1 STRLLAREVTIPYR
15 LPPSQ
20 HKPDDSYELLLIR
33 EEYEKRKQKLHQLD
47 HWRFMAERDY
57 WERKGE
63 TALREDCGNLINKP
77 VLSQQAPVAPGHLP
91 ALQTP
96 FRGLTQ
102 TECRVPQPRP
112 VSYSDAL
119 KQQIAEKQL
128 RKEREKQEQELYNSK
143 IEAERREY
151 SYWGRG
157 GGGAPLRDNSG
168 NLITDLKAHLRNYE
182 ARESGPRA
190 ERKPASPK
198 TVSASVFATPTSTR
212 SVHARGNIE
221 DKKRRKAEEREKQRM
236 EDEMEE
242 RRLAQQRESMRKEYE
257 QEQEK
262 KRRREKEY
270 EDARRKQMEE
280 RQRMREN
287 EKRQIAVEPEAVQR
301 KPQRTPEK
309 VQEVKER
316 LLAREVTIPYRLP
329 PSQHKPDDS
338 YELFLIREEYEKRKQ
353 KLIEELHQ
361 LDRWRFMAEKR
372 RNCSQRGPW
381 KPHHAESAGSSRS
394 RSPASSA
401 DSLQRTHTNRVP
413 SASAASCQLLG
424 CPQAADCRKAAGKE
438 REKQEQELNNSK
450 IEAESREYS
459 YWGRGG
465 GGAPL
470 RDNSGNLI
478 TDLKAH
484 LRNYEARESGPRAER
499 KPASPKTVSASVFA
513 TPTSTRSVHARGNY
527 EDARRKQMEER
538 QRMRE
543 NEKRQIAV
551 EPEAVQRKPQRTPE
565 KVQEVKE
572 FLPSGTNSGG
582 TENTHANLHSNT
594 TVGQICEEEKA
605 KMTRAFSQLREL
617 AEEAAEG
624 DGLASQ
630 LIIRNKTMDDCSEV
644 SSISYTSTGARVV
657 SVEDQ
662 LAWAK
667 NSLRKTQ
674 PPVSLRYN
682 NTMSQSPPSPP
693 YTQRGSVPTSSH
705 QLTIQANF
713 LENNMQKQDPTATI
727 DDMVL
732 PPPPPELLQK
742 QGNLSGNISGFST
755 LIRGPPP
762 TPPKPFNGTKLTN

>member
-212 SVHARGNIE
+212 SVHAR
-221 DKKRRKAEEREKQRM
+221 EEREKQRM

-262 KRRREKEY
+262 KRRREKE
-270 EDARRKQMEE
+270 
-280 RQRMREN
+280 
-287 EKRQIAVEPEAVQR
+287 
-301 KPQRTPEK
+301 
-309 VQEVKER
+309 
-316 LLAREVTIPYRLP
+316 
-329 PSQHKPDDS
+329 
-338 YELFLIREEYEKRKQ
+338 
-353 KLIEELHQ
+353 
-361 LDRWRFMAEKR
+361 
-372 RNCSQRGPW
+372 
-381 KPHHAESAGSSRS
+381 
-394 RSPASSA
+394 
-401 DSLQRTHTNRVP
+401 
-413 SASAASCQLLG
+413 
-424 CPQAADCRKAAGKE
+424 
-438 REKQEQELNNSK
+438 
-450 IEAESREYS
+450 
-459 YWGRGG
+459 
-465 GGAPL
+465 
-470 RDNSGNLI
+470 
-478 TDLKAH
+478 
-484 LRNYEARESGPRAER
+484 
-499 KPASPKTVSASVFA
+499 
-513 TPTSTRSVHARGNY
+513 Y

-605 KMTRAFSQLREL
+605 KMTRAFSQLRGEL
-617 AEEAAEG
+617 QSWQRRLQRE
-624 DGLASQ
+624 
-630 LIIRNKTMDDCSEV
+630 M
-644 SSISYTSTGARVV
+644 
-657 SVEDQ
+657 
-662 LAWAK
+662 

>member
-1 STRLLAREVTIPYR
+1 
-15 LPPSQ
+15 
-20 HKPDDSYELLLIR
+20 
-33 EEYEKRKQKLHQLD
+33 
-47 HWRFMAERDY
+47 MAERDY

-198 TVSASVFATPTSTR
+198 TGNGNEIPECLQVFLPHPLPPGLCTLE
-212 SVHARGNIE
+212 IE

-309 VQEVKER
+309 VQEVKE
-316 LLAREVTIPYRLP
+316 V
-329 PSQHKPDDS
+329 
-338 YELFLIREEYEKRKQ
+338 
-353 KLIEELHQ
+353 
-361 LDRWRFMAEKR
+361 
-372 RNCSQRGPW
+372 CSG
-381 KPHHAESAGSSRS
+381 HG
-394 RSPASSA
+394 
-401 DSLQRTHTNRVP
+401 
-413 SASAASCQLLG
+413 
-424 CPQAADCRKAAGKE
+424 
-438 REKQEQELNNSK
+438 
-450 IEAESREYS
+450 
-459 YWGRGG
+459 
-465 GGAPL
+465 
-470 RDNSGNLI
+470 
-478 TDLKAH
+478 
-484 LRNYEARESGPRAER
+484 
-499 KPASPKTVSASVFA
+499 
-513 TPTSTRSVHARGNY
+513 
-527 EDARRKQMEER
+527 
-538 QRMRE
+538 
-543 NEKRQIAV
+543 
-551 EPEAVQRKPQRTPE
+551 
-565 KVQEVKE
+565 
-572 FLPSGTNSGG
+572 
-582 TENTHANLHSNT
+582 
-594 TVGQICEEEKA
+594 
-605 KMTRAFSQLREL
+605 
-617 AEEAAEG
+617 
-624 DGLASQ
+624 
-630 LIIRNKTMDDCSEV
+630 
-644 SSISYTSTGARVV
+644 
-657 SVEDQ
+657 
-662 LAWAK
+662 
-667 NSLRKTQ
+667 
-674 PPVSLRYN
+674 
-682 NTMSQSPPSPP
+682 
-693 YTQRGSVPTSSH
+693 
-705 QLTIQANF
+705 
-713 LENNMQKQDPTATI
+713 
-727 DDMVL
+727 
-732 PPPPPELLQK
+732 
-742 QGNLSGNISGFST
+742 
-755 LIRGPPP
+755 
-762 TPPKPFNGTKLTN
+762 